1 MNAGTPAIRPDAWMA
16 LDRSTASLLAKAVA
30 DAGSERGPRSTLAF
44 IAALLPFSSSLTT
57 VLRPDGRPILLHDDI
72 SPERRETVVD
82 SYLRGAYLLDPFH
95 GFVCRNP
102 GTRVLRLKDI
112 QPDHFR
118 KTEFF
123 RSYYAHARLAD
134 EIGIIVE
141 RSDGSHIFVS
151 LGLAWGSGTFSRR
164 GQERLDFL
172 LPVIAALLLKSW
184 DCAPSDDGGGAAAT
198 PAETHLA
205 LDEVLGMNEFE
216 RLTTRERE
224 VVRLML
230 LGHSSK
236 SIAHCL
242 DIALGTVKNHRK
254 SIYRK
259 LAIRSQSAL
268 FARFLN
274 LVR

>member
-1 MNAGTPAIRPDAWMA
+1 MIHPDAWMA
-16 LDRSTASLLAKAVA
+16 LDRPAADLLGKAIA
-30 DAGSERGPRSTLAF
+30 DAGSEGGPCAALSF

-57 VLRPDGRPILLHDDI
+57 VLRPNSRPILLHDDI
-72 SPERRETVVD
+72 SPERREMVVD
-82 SYLRGAYLLDPFH
+82 AYLRGAYLLDPFH

-112 QPDHFR
+112 APDHFR

-134 EIGIIVE
+134 EVGVIVE
-141 RSDGSHIFVS
+141 RRDGSHIFVS
-151 LGLAWGSGTFSRR
+151 LGLAWGAGTFSRR
-164 GQERLDFL
+164 GRERLVFF
-172 LPVIAALLLKSW
+172 LPVIAALLLKNW
-184 DCAPSDDGGGAAAT
+184 DVAASDEGGSAAAT
-198 PAETHLA
+198 PVGTHRA
-205 LDEVLGMNEFE
+205 LDDLLVLDEFE

-224 VVRLML
+224 VVRFML

-236 SIAHCL
+236 SIARCL
-242 DIALGTVKNHRK
+242 DIAVGTVKNHRK
-254 SIYRK
+254 NIYRK

-274 LVR
+274 LIG